1 MPSPSVAFG
10 RRVRELREQR
20 GWTQEDLAAKCGR
33 HWTYVGGIERGERNP
48 TLRVIS
54 DIAHALGIP
63 VRELFPERGA
73 R

>member
-1 MPSPSVAFG
+1 MASPSIVFG

-20 GWTQEDLAAKCGR
+20 GWTQENLAVKCGR

-48 TLRVIS
+48 TLRVIC
-54 DIAHALGIP
+54 DLAQALGVT